1 MPAIWRERT
10 AIVTGASR
18 GLGAAIALGCARRGA
33 RVALLARSA
42 ADLAS
47 VADRVAAAGGEPL
60 VLPADLSDWEAVD
73 AAFARVVETWG
84 RIDLLFNAAGIKRS
98 GTVALATRED
108 AQAVLDV
115 NYLGVLACCR
125 AALPVMRRQG
135 AGHVF
140 NISSV
145 LGKRATPARGVYA
158 ASKAALNALTDALR
172 VEVAD
177 DGIRVTLVCPGRF
190 ADAAPGDAA
199 RFAMRADAAAER
211 ILRCVDRPRR
221 ELVLTAAGRSLVGL
235 NALVPGVVDRVL
247 RRLRRTSSVA
257 MDGAP
262 GLAALPREGGK

>member
-1 MPAIWRERT
+1 MAATWRDRI

-18 GLGAAIALGCARRGA
+18 GLGAALALGCARRGTK
-33 RVALLARSA
+33 VALLARSE
-42 ADLAS
+42 ADLTS
-47 VADRVAAAGGEPL
+47 VAQRVADAGGEPL
-60 VLPADLSDWEAVD
+60 VIPTDLRDWDAVD
-73 AAFARVVETWG
+73 AGFARVVATWG

-98 GTVALATRED
+98 GAVGLATRED

-125 AALPVMRRQG
+125 AALPAMRRQG
-135 AGHVF
+135 AGHIF

-172 VEVAD
+172 VEVAKE
-177 DGIRVTLVCPGRF
+177 GIRVTLVCPGRF
-190 ADAAPGDAA
+190 ADAAPGDAK

-235 NALVPGVVDRVL
+235 NAFAPGVVDRVL
-247 RRLRRTSSVA
+247 LRLRRTATSPSA
-257 MDGAP
+257 AAS
-262 GLAALPREGGK
+262 GLRVLPQEGGR